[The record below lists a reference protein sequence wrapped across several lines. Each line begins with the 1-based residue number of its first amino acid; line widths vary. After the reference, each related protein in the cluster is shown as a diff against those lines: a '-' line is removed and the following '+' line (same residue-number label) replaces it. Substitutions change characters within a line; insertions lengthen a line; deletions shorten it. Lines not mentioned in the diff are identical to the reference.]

1 MKNKFKALM
10 AYFRAF
16 KKDELDFELD
26 IEDETYVY
34 DFNISSLSRTQWPL
48 HHQSFPI
55 TKTMGNIF
63 VEISEEYGNDFWDE
77 GPGSRD
83 VDAWQYYRVVGR
95 IKPFENKII
104 YDRALFTYRGYE
116 NTGDQYEFEQYVK
129 GERMYEEF
137 LKVRELLKKSKRNS
151 FYVEYNGSGDS
162 GWIELPPGYPSELED
177 ISYYLLERYG
187 GWEINE
193 GSQGNIEFTKDYIT
207 VDHEWNTEEDG
218 VETLDIII
226 DEESFK

>member
-1 MKNKFKALM
+1 MKNKFKTLM

-26 IEDETYVY
+26 IEDEIYVY
-34 DFNISSLSRTQWPL
+34 DFDISSLSRNQV
-48 HHQSFPI
+48 
-55 TKTMGNIF
+55 TKTMENIF
-63 VEISEEYGNDFWDE
+63 VEISEEYGKDFWDE
-77 GPGSRD
+77 GPGSRY

-104 YDRALFTYRGYE
+104 YDRALFTYRGHE
-116 NTGDQYEFEQYVK
+116 VTGDEYEFEQYVK

-137 LKVRELLKKSKRNS
+137 LKVRELLKKSKRNN
-151 FYVEYNGSGDS
+151 FFVEYNGSGDS
-162 GWIELPPGYPSELED
+162 GWVELPPDYPSELED

-193 GSQGNIEFTKDYIT
+193 GSQGTI
-207 VDHEWNTEEDG
+207 DHEWNTEEDG
-218 VETLDIII
+218 TEVLDIIV

>member
-1 MKNKFKALM
+1 MKKKFKTLM
-10 AYFRAF
+10 AYLRAF

-26 IEDETYVY
+26 IEDEIYVH
-34 DFNISSLSRTQWPL
+34 DFYISNLSRNQV
-48 HHQSFPI
+48 

-63 VEISEEYGNDFWDE
+63 VEISEEYSNDFWDK
-77 GPGSRD
+77 GPGSTYF
-83 VDAWQYYRVVGR
+83 DAWQYYRVLGR

-104 YDRALFTYRGYE
+104 YDEAIFTYRGYE
-116 NTGDQYEFEQYVK
+116 NTGDEYEFEQYVK

-162 GWIELPPGYPSELED
+162 GWVELPPDYPSELED

-207 VDHEWNTEEDG
+207 INHEWNTEEDG
-218 VETLDIII
+218 TEVLDIIV